1 MCGEV
6 GFAAALAKELKTRT
20 GAPIW
25 ASKRRTL
32 VKSIPKIR
40 LSFEPARPRRRRNVE
55 TAGNGI
61 ASCVKRNHAFKIV
74 LKRGDLGLKW
84 IDMFQCVV
92 SSG

>member
-1 MCGEV
+1 MRRSWFCRGA
-6 GFAAALAKELKTRT
+6 GQGIKNGDR
-20 GAPIW
+20 APIW
-25 ASKRRTL
+25 ASKRRTS

-40 LSFEPARPRRRRNVE
+40 SSFEPARPRRGRSIV